1 MSVRIRV
8 DPKLVIGAPV
18 KLFEIAEGFSHEID
32 VEPDAKRFL
41 MIRQRRE
48 GGRQEPRWILVQN
61 WMADSFDRR

>member
-1 MSVRIRV
+1 MSVRIGV

-32 VEPDAKRFL
+32 VASDAKRFL

-48 GGRQEPRWILVQN
+48 GGGQKPKWILLQN
-61 WMADSFDRR
+61 WMADRFDRR